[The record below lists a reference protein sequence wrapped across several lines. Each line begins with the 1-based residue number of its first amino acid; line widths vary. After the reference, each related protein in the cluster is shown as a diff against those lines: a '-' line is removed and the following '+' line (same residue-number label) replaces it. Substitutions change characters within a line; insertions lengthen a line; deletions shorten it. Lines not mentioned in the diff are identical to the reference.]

1 MTRTALKGKT
11 IAFPF
16 SISLELRM
24 ETPRWLPW
32 ATSIGSIF
40 FALAVGALVLAL
52 VGGDPLNAYVHI
64 FSAAFGNVGVLSDTL
79 VKASPLILTGLA
91 CLIAF
96 RARLW
101 NIGAEGQ
108 FFLGAFGATFIVQ
121 QVFDKNTSPWIFIPT
136 MMVAGIIAGALWGFI
151 PGFLKAKFGVNEI
164 ITTLMLNYIA
174 FFWNDYF
181 IYGSWSDHGFQLTPT
196 FPANAWLPRLSDYS
210 ALIPDFAGLTL
221 HLGLLFG
228 LIATVGVWYLLTR
241 TRWGYEVRLIG
252 DNPNAAKYAGINI
265 VRSTI
270 FVMMLSGALAGLRV
284 VVQRSVGAYVI
295 AAEPGPDLTL
305 DVDAHLVESSKRE
318 ALPTYEGYRGY
329 QPLLVS
335 WGETGLVLADEFR
348 DGNVPA
354 SKGIKE
360 LVDEAYSALP
370 GREDGQRWRVGV
382 RSDSAGERCTSI
394 KWFSVQMQ

>member
-1 MTRTALKGKT
+1 
-11 IAFPF
+11 
-16 SISLELRM
+16 M

-32 ATSIGSIF
+32 ATSIGSIL

-52 VGGDPLNAYVHI
+52 VGGDPINAYFHI
-64 FSAAFGNVGVLSDTL
+64 FSAAFGNLGVLSDTL

-108 FFLGAFGATFIVQ
+108 FFLGAFGATFVVQ
-121 QVFDKNTSPWIFIPT
+121 QVFDKDTSPWIFIPT
-136 MMVAGIIAGALWGFI
+136 MMLAGIVAGALWGFI

-196 FPANAWLPRLSDYS
+196 FPTNAWLPRLSDYS
-210 ALIPDFAGLTL
+210 AAIPDLAGLTL
-221 HLGLLFG
+221 HLGLLLG
-228 LIATVGVWYLLTR
+228 LIATVGVWYLLSR

-265 VRSTI
+265 VQSTI
-270 FVMMLSGALAGLRV
+270 FVMMLSGALAGLAGMAEAAGV
-284 VVQRSVGAYVI
+284 VHRLQERISPGYGFTAIIVAWLAKLNPWAIIPVAILFGGLIIGAREI
-295 AAEPGPDLTL
+295 QPSGLARMLQGIILFALI
-305 DVDAHLVESSKRE
+305 SSEVLNRYRIKIEKR
-318 ALPTYEGYRGY
+318 
-329 QPLLVS
+329 
-335 WGETGLVLADEFR
+335 
-348 DGNVPA
+348 NV
-354 SKGIKE
+354 
-360 LVDEAYSALP
+360 
-370 GREDGQRWRVGV
+370 
-382 RSDSAGERCTSI
+382 
-394 KWFSVQMQ
+394 